1 MTTVTAGP
9 LNDLPARTPSAR
21 PTPTRKQEEHLGD
34 DEALPAPGREGP
46 AVGVGIP
53 VPEKE
58 HGHGQQK
65 PASTRENPSEIIP
78 ARPHRSHGRPPGMS
92 SESAENFLLPA
103 ILHPRTAITPAIWRM
118 LCVAA

>member
-34 DEALPAPGREGP
+34 DEAVPAPGREGP

-58 HGHGQQK
+58 HGHGQQEP
-65 PASTRENPSEIIP
+65 PALAKTPARLSRPERTDPMAGLPVCRLNPS
-78 ARPHRSHGRPPGMS
+78 
-92 SESAENFLLPA
+92 
-103 ILHPRTAITPAIWRM
+103 RTFSCPLSFTLALR
-118 LCVAA
+118 

>member
-34 DEALPAPGREGP
+34 DEAVPAPGREGP

-58 HGHGQQK
+58 HGYGQQEPPALAK
-65 PASTRENPSEIIP
+65 PQRDYPGQTVPIP
-78 ARPHRSHGRPPGMS
+78 RQTSRY
-92 SESAENFLLPA
+92 
-103 ILHPRTAITPAIWRM
+103 
-118 LCVAA
+118 VV